1 MERSKGRYDDG
12 CGRRWRVRY
21 RRIGYRY
28 TMVVHQPI
36 GWGGVRQVRSGDVV
50 LSHPHWHPDM
60 DVYETEAA
68 LTVTVELAGVDAE
81 QLEFVLFE
89 DALVIEGRRSLPVT
103 DEGVY
108 HAAGI
113 RQGPF
118 RVEVAFAAQIGADG
132 VEASYDRGL
141 LLVRIPKAAGG
152 GLHG

>member
-1 MERSKGRYDDG
+1 
-12 CGRRWRVRY
+12 VRY

-28 TMVVHQPI
+28 TMVVKQPI
-36 GWGGVRQVRSGDVV
+36 ACGGARQVRAGDVM

-60 DVYETEAA
+60 DVYETATA
-68 LTVTVELAGVDAE
+68 LTVTVELAGVDLE

-89 DALVIEGRRSLPVT
+89 DALVVEGCRNLPVT
-103 DEGVY
+103 DDGVY

-118 RVEVAFAAQIGADG
+118 RVEVSLPVEIEADR

-141 LLVRIPKAAGG
+141 LQVRVPKAAGG

>member
-1 MERSKGRYDDG
+1 
-12 CGRRWRVRY
+12 VRY

-28 TMVVHQPI
+28 TMVVNQPI
-36 GWGGVRQVRSGDVV
+36 GWGGLRQVRAGDVV

-60 DVYETEAA
+60 DVYETETA
-68 LTVTVELAGVDAE
+68 LTVTVELAGVDVE

-89 DALVIEGRRSLPVT
+89 DALVIEGCRNFPVI

-118 RVEVAFAAQIGADG
+118 RVEVSLPVEIDWDR
-132 VEASYDRGL
+132 VEASYERGL
-141 LLVRIPKAAGG
+141 LRVQVPKAAGG

>member
-1 MERSKGRYDDG
+1 M
-12 CGRRWRVRY
+12 RY

-28 TMVVHQPI
+28 TMIVNQPT
-36 GWGGVRQVRSGDVV
+36 GRGGSWHVRAGEVV

-60 DVYETEAA
+60 DVYETETA
-68 LTVTVELAGVDAE
+68 LTVTVELAGVDEE
-81 QLEFVLFE
+81 QLQILLFE

-118 RVEVAFAAQIGADG
+118 RVEVSFPVPIEGDR
-132 VEASYDRGL
+132 VEATYDRGL
-141 LLVRIPKAAGG
+141 LRVRVPKAAGG

>member
-1 MERSKGRYDDG
+1 M
-12 CGRRWRVRY
+12 RY

-28 TMVVHQPI
+28 TMVVNQPT
-36 GWGGVRQVRSGDVV
+36 GWGGAWHVRAGDVV
-50 LSHPHWHPDM
+50 LSHTHWHPAM
-60 DVYETEAA
+60 DVYETEMAF
-68 LTVTVELAGVDAE
+68 TVTVELAGVDVE
-81 QLEFVLFE
+81 QLEFLLFE
-89 DALVIEGRRSLPVT
+89 DALVIEGSRNLPVT

-118 RVEVAFAAQIGADG
+118 RVEVALSMPIEADG

-141 LLVRIPKAAGG
+141 LRVHIPKATAG

>member
-1 MERSKGRYDDG
+1 
-12 CGRRWRVRY
+12 VRY

-28 TMVVHQPI
+28 TMIVNQPI
-36 GWGGVRQVRSGDVV
+36 GWGGSRQVRAGDVV

-60 DVYETEAA
+60 DVYETETA
-68 LTVTVELAGVDAE
+68 LTVTVELAGVDVE

-89 DALVIEGRRSLPVT
+89 DALVIEGCRNLPVT

-118 RVEVAFAAQIGADG
+118 RVEVSLPVEIDWDG

-141 LLVRIPKAAGG
+141 LRVHVPKAAGG

>member
-1 MERSKGRYDDG
+1 M
-12 CGRRWRVRY
+12 RY

-28 TMVVHQPI
+28 TMIVKQPI
-36 GWGGVRQVRSGDVV
+36 TWGGAHQVRAGDVV

-60 DVYETEAA
+60 DVYETATA

-81 QLEFVLFE
+81 QLEFVLFQ
-89 DALVIEGRRSLPVT
+89 DALVIEGCRSLPVT
-103 DEGVY
+103 DEGLY

-118 RVEVAFAAQIGADG
+118 RVEVSLPVEIEADR

-141 LLVRIPKAAGG
+141 LRVRVPKAAGG

>member
-1 MERSKGRYDDG
+1 
-12 CGRRWRVRY
+12 
-21 RRIGYRY
+21 
-28 TMVVHQPI
+28 MVVNQPI
-36 GWGGVRQVRSGDVV
+36 GWGGSRQVRAGDVV

-60 DVYETEAA
+60 DVYETETAF
-68 LTVTVELAGVDAE
+68 TVTVELAGVDVE

-89 DALVIEGRRSLPVT
+89 DALVIEGCRNLPVT

-118 RVEVAFAAQIGADG
+118 RVEVSLPVEIDWDG
-132 VEASYDRGL
+132 VEASCDRGL
-141 LLVRIPKAAGG
+141 LRVHVPKAAGG

>member
-1 MERSKGRYDDG
+1 
-12 CGRRWRVRY
+12 VRY
-21 RRIGYRY
+21 RRVGYRY
-28 TMVVHQPI
+28 TMIVNQPI
-36 GWGGVRQVRSGDVV
+36 GWGGSRQVRAGNVV

-60 DVYETEAA
+60 DVYETETA
-68 LTVTVELAGVDAE
+68 LIVTVELAGVDVE
-81 QLEFVLFE
+81 QLEVLLFE
-89 DALVIEGRRSLPVT
+89 DALLIEGRRNLPVT

-118 RVEVAFAAQIGADG
+118 RVEVSLPVQIEGDR

-141 LLVRIPKAAGG
+141 LRVRVPKAAGG